1 MELGEPDESGR
12 CRPCCIEGETYVLPA
27 DLAVLALGTGPNPVL
42 LNATPKLKKTKW
54 GYIEGDDQTGE
65 TSIPMVF
72 AGGDI
77 VTGSA
82 TVVMAMGAGR
92 RAAKVIARRLLGEE

>member
-1 MELGEPDESGR
+1 
-12 CRPCCIEGETYVLPA
+12 
-27 DLAVLALGTGPNPVL
+27 
-42 LNATPKLKKTKW
+42 
-54 GYIEGDDQTGE
+54 
-65 TSIPMVF
+65 MVF

-92 RAAKVIARRLLGEE
+92 RAAKVIAKRLLGES

>member
-1 MELGEPDESGR
+1 
-12 CRPCCIEGETYVLPA
+12 V
-27 DLAVLALGTGPNPVL
+27 DLAILALGTGPNPVL
-42 LNATPKLKKTKW
+42 LGATPELKQTKR

-92 RAAKVIARRLLGEE
+92 RAAKVIARRLLGES